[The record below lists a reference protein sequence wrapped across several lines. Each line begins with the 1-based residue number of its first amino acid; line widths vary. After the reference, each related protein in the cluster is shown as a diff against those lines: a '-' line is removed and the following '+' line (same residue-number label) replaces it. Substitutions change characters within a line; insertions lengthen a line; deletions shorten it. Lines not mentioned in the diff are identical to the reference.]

1 MTETTVPVTEENQS
15 KRTSSTNVSNLFSA
29 KWINANLYFFL
40 YWAILLIGYIAYGH
54 WTDKTLRNIS
64 NTQNE
69 LKDLQYEYK
78 TVKSQVMNISGEAQ
92 VVKAAAPLGLKIS
105 NTVPKRL
112 QIQNKNSRS
121 VND

>member
-1 MTETTVPVTEENQS
+1 MTETTVPVTEENQN

-40 YWAILLIGYIAYGH
+40 YWALLLVGYIAFGH

-64 NTQNE
+64 STQNQ

-78 TVKSQVMNISGEAQ
+78 TIKSQVMNISGEAQ
-92 VVKAAAPLGLKIS
+92 VVKAAEPLGLKIS
-105 NTVPKRL
+105 NTIPKR
-112 QIQNKNSRS
+112 IQVQKPSEKK
-121 VND
+121 

>member
-1 MTETTVPVTEENQS
+1 MTETTVPVTQENQT
-15 KRTSSTNVSNLFSA
+15 KRTSSKNVSGLFSA

-40 YWAILLIGYIAYGH
+40 YCAILLIGYIAYGH

-64 NTQNE
+64 NTQSQ

-78 TVKSQVMNISGEAQ
+78 TVKSQVMNISGQEQ
-92 VVKAAAPLGLKIS
+92 VVKAAEPLGLKIS

-112 QIQNKNSRS
+112 QIQTSSTKK
-121 VND
+121 